1 MKFIKREGGKTQNM
15 VIYFTLSFWCCYVAQ
30 MHGRPKPESDSC
42 QKLLY
47 FLLMNPQL
55 VVKGWRNRQQLFSS
69 ASVFEIVAGEL
80 KTWIYDGDH
89 SLDESDAKAVQEY
102 EKQVVKRKRMLR
114 KMIYN
119 KEMYDVVGAAM
130 IGFINQKAGAFPK
143 ATLSQRHFQ
152 LVPVWKRAN
161 IAIRLFS
168 HVLDFHTNHHWYKF
182 KYESYKFITSVFKA
196 YCAADEQIWGVC
208 KEYVKMPKDVSSGK
222 TTPPRKKRTR
232 NMFEVVTPPKNQP
245 EEVICVITDSES
257 DDEAS
262 PEPAPAAA
270 TPPKKPRTN
279 A

>member
-1 MKFIKREGGKTQNM
+1 M
-15 VIYFTLSFWCCYVAQ
+15 
-30 MHGRPKPESDSC
+30 
-42 QKLLY
+42 
-47 FLLMNPQL
+47 
-55 VVKGWRNRQQLFSS
+55 
-69 ASVFEIVAGEL
+69 
-80 KTWIYDGDH
+80 
-89 SLDESDAKAVQEY
+89 
-102 EKQVVKRKRMLR
+102 
-114 KMIYN
+114 YN

-208 KEYVKMPKDVSSGK
+208 KEYAKMPKDVSSAK

-232 NMFEVVTPPKNQP
+232 NMFEVATPDNCVVS
-245 EEVICVITDSES
+245 EEVICVITTSES
-257 DDEAS
+257 DDEPS
-262 PEPAPAAA
+262 QESAAA
-270 TPPKKPRTN
+270 TPPPKQRVK